1 MKIEN
6 YDTMHTPVLIKE
18 VLEYLN
24 IEPGDRIIDATIN
37 GGGHARAILEK
48 FEDVKILGIEYD
60 PKIFKNLEIKDS
72 RLIAVNDSYVNLKK
86 IVEEYDFQPDGILF
100 DLGLSSWHYEKSG
113 RGFSFLRDEYLDM
126 RFNPESGE
134 PDASQIINT
143 SSKEELERI
152 FREYGEERFSKQ
164 IANAIVRARKSK
176 LIAKTSDLVEVI
188 GQTVPKWYKRRK
200 IHFATKTFQA
210 LRIAVNHEL
219 ENVERGVKEA
229 IDALK
234 PGGRIVVIS
243 FQGLEDKIVKN
254 IFREKA
260 KAGIVRFIIKGTI
273 KPSWEEKKNNP
284 RARSAKMKV
293 AEKV

>member
-1 MKIEN
+1 M
-6 YDTMHTPVLIKE
+6 THTPVLVKE

-24 IEPGDRIIDATIN
+24 IKTGAKIIDATIN
-37 GGGHARAILEK
+37 GGGHTKEILGK
-48 FEDVKILGIEYD
+48 FPDVKILGIEYD
-60 PKIFKNLEIKDS
+60 PEIFKNLEIKDS
-72 RLIAVNDSYVNLKK
+72 RLTAVNDNYVNLKK
-86 IVEEYDFQPDGILF
+86 IVEEYDFRPDGVLF

-152 FREYGEERFSKQ
+152 LKEYGEEGFFHQ
-164 IANAIVRARKSK
+164 IADQIIKTRKSK
-176 LIAKTSDLVEVI
+176 PIVKTSDLVQVI
-188 GQTVPKWYKRRK
+188 GQAVPEWYKHRK
-200 IHFATKTFQA
+200 INFATKTFQA

-219 ENVERGVKEA
+219 ENVERGVREA
-229 IDALK
+229 IDAIRPACAGK

-260 KAGIVRFIIKGTI
+260 KAGIIRFIIKGTI
-273 KPSWEEKKNNP
+273 KPSWEEKKSNP
-284 RARSAKMKV
+284 RARSAKMKIV
-293 AEKV
+293 EKV

>member
-1 MKIEN
+1 MP
-6 YDTMHTPVLIKE
+6 YVHTPVLVKE

-24 IEPGDRIIDATIN
+24 IKTGAKIIDATLN
-37 GGGHARAILEK
+37 GGGHARAILER
-48 FEDVKILGIEYD
+48 FEDVKVLGIEYD
-60 PKIFKNLEIKDS
+60 PEIFKSLDIKDS
-72 RLIAVNDSYVNLKK
+72 RLTAVNDSYVNLKK
-86 IVEEYDFQPDGILF
+86 IVERYDFRPDGVLF

-113 RGFSFLRDEYLDM
+113 RGFSFSRDEYLDM

-134 PDASQIINT
+134 PDASRIINT
-143 SSKEELERI
+143 SSREELERI
-152 FREYGEERFSKQ
+152 LKEYGEEGFFHQ
-164 IANAIVRARKSK
+164 IANQIVKARKSK
-176 LIAKTSDLVEVI
+176 PIIRTSDLVEI
-188 GQTVPKWYKRRK
+188 ISQAVPEWYKHKK

-219 ENVERGVKEA
+219 ENVESGVREA
-229 IDALK
+229 IDALR
-234 PGGRIVVIS
+234 PGGRIIVIS

-260 KAGIVRFIIKGTI
+260 KTGIIKFVIKGTI
-273 KPSWEEKKNNP
+273 KPSWDEKKNNP